1 MIILTDEAKNML
13 EKFFAA
19 TGKQPL
25 RIEYHNDGG

>member
-1 MIILTDEAKNML
+1 MIILTDAAKNML
-13 EKFFAA
+13 ETFFSA

>member
-1 MIILTDEAKNML
+1 MIVLTDEARKML
-13 EKFFAA
+13 EQFFSA